1 MLGERRER
9 EGKTM
14 RIYICDD
21 EPQVAKQIG
30 QLVQDCMPECKI
42 AEPENPQ
49 ELFRLLQEED
59 CDVLLLDIDM
69 PEITG
74 LEVAK
79 WLENLKQK
87 PLLVFVTNHDELVYD
102 SLQYHPFGFVRKGYL
117 EAELPKILADCR
129 KELNSK
135 KQRYHFRT
143 AEGQVSLLLEDI
155 LYFEAEGNYLWVYAN
170 LTADGGEETACHK
183 QKRYRFRE
191 TMSAVQEALE
201 SQGFVRVH
209 RGFLVNQAVV
219 ELLGADELK
228 LTDGSSIPI
237 GRNYGEAAKKQIM
250 RYMLR

>member
-1 MLGERRER
+1 
-9 EGKTM
+9 M

-30 QLVQDCMPECKI
+30 QFVQECMPESRI
-42 AEPENPQ
+42 AEPENAE
-49 ELFRLLQEED
+49 ELFILLQKQD

-79 WLENLKQK
+79 WLEDLKQK
-87 PLLVFVTNHDELVYD
+87 PLLVFVTSHDELVYD
-102 SLQYHPFGFVRKGYL
+102 SLQYHPFGFVRKGFL

-143 AEGQVSLLLEDI
+143 AEGEVSLLVEEI
-155 LYFEAEGNYLWVYAN
+155 QYFEAEGNYLQVY
-170 LTADGGEETACHK
+170 TK
-183 QKRYRFRE
+183 KKSYRFRE
-191 TMSAVQEALE
+191 TMSAVQGALE
-201 SQGFVRVH
+201 PQGFVRVH

-219 ELLGADELK
+219 ELLGTDELK
-228 LTDGSSIPI
+228 LADGSSIPI